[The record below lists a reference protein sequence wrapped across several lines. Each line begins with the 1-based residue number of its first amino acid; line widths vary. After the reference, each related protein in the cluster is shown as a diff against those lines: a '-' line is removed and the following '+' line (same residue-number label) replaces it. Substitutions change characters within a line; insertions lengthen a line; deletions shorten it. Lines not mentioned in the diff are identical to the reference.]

1 MRGLVVL
8 GQHLRR
14 SEFEIHLADRA
25 GEGEWHLVVGV
36 VHRRARVGA
45 DVEGLVERQKDRSG
59 MVDALVRDVLAMSAL
74 SPEATFVSALSMS
87 ALCQKQTL
95 V

>member
-8 GQHLRR
+8 GQQLRR

-59 MVDALVRDVLAMSAL
+59 MVDALVRDLLAMSAL

-87 ALCQKQTL
+87 ALCQ
-95 V
+95 

>member
-8 GQHLRR
+8 GQQLRR

-59 MVDALVRDVLAMSAL
+59 IGRCSCSRPPCRPPSARRCR
-74 SPEATFVSALSMS
+74 PWPYRGRRT
-87 ALCQKQTL
+87 
-95 V
+95 